1 MYKGINVLFIMYLN
15 YDNSIIGIFSI
26 LRKIYVNYI

>member
-15 YDNSIIGIFSI
+15 YDNNIIGIFSI